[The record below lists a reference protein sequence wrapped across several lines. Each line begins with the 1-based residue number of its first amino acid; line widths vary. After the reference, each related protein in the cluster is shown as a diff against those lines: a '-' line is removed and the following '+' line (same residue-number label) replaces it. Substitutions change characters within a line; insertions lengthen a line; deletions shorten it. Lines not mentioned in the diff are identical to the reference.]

1 MTTKIVS
8 VRAREI
14 LDSRG
19 WPTVEATMVVAGG
32 ASGTGAVPSGA
43 STGERE
49 AIELRDG
56 DRQRYA
62 GKGVRR
68 AVANVNDVLAPALHG
83 LDPADQAALDA
94 KLVALDGTENK
105 SRLGANALLAVSL
118 AAARAAA
125 AAAGR
130 PLYRALGGEG
140 ATLLP
145 VPLMN
150 VINGGRHA
158 TNPLD
163 FQEFMIVPHGAPSF
177 PEAIRQG
184 VEVYHALRG
193 LLDGR
198 GLTTAVG
205 DEGGFAPALR
215 SHEEALDLLVEAIG
229 AAGLVPGRDV
239 SLALDPAASEL
250 ASDGAYTFRK
260 SGGRRATADDLIALY
275 ERWCRTYPIVS
286 IEDGLGENDWAG
298 WQRLTAA
305 LGSRVQLVGDDIFV
319 TNEKILARGIE
330 QKVAN
335 AILVKLN
342 QIGTLSE
349 TRAAMARAARAGYR
363 SVVSHRSGETED
375 AFIADFAVATGAGQ
389 IKTGAPCRSER
400 TAKYNRLLAIAEELG
415 AAARYADP
423 FAGRL
428 A

>member
-1 MTTKIVS
+1 MLEVARARNHALGLLRADLETPPWRPGSFDAVVCVRFLMHVPAESRPRVLSTLAGLTRGPLVATVCHPYTVKSLGRS
-8 VRAREI
+8 VRR
-14 LDSRG
+14 LLGR
-19 WPTVEATMVVAGG
+19 PTKRSPRLTRRALAAEVEAAGLQLERVIPVLPLLSEVWVVG
-32 ASGTGAVPSGA
+32 
-43 STGERE
+43 
-49 AIELRDG
+49 
-56 DRQRYA
+56 
-62 GKGVRR
+62 
-68 AVANVNDVLAPALHG
+68 
-83 LDPADQAALDA
+83 
-94 KLVALDGTENK
+94 LDGTENK

-184 VEVYHALRG
+184 VEVYHALRR
-193 LLDGR
+193 LLDAR

-205 DEGGFAPALR
+205 D
-215 SHEEALDLLVEAIG
+215 
-229 AAGLVPGRDV
+229 DV
-239 SLALDPAASEL
+239 F
-250 ASDGAYTFRK
+250 G
-260 SGGRRATADDLIALY
+260 
-275 ERWCRTYPIVS
+275 
-286 IEDGLGENDWAG
+286 
-298 WQRLTAA
+298 
-305 LGSRVQLVGDDIFV
+305 
-319 TNEKILARGIE
+319 TNEKLLARGIE
-330 QKVAN
+330 RKVAN
-335 AILVKLN
+335 AILIKLN
-342 QIGTLSE
+342 QIGTVSE
-349 TRAAMARAARAGYR
+349 TRAAMGRAARAGYR
-363 SVVSHRSGETED
+363 SIVSHRSGETED

-415 AAARYADP
+415 AGARYVDP
-423 FAGRL
+423 FEGRS